1 LIDKYGS
8 ISAYSSIHHYETEEV
23 RDQADNIIIPAG
35 LQVDEDFTVTYR
47 DVAMGKEVIA
57 SGITDGITNEQFETK
72 LQNERRQ
79 IYILRPAF
87 LGIVL
92 DDIERVMT
100 YSQSSQY
107 INDKLKKASNINI
120 G

>member
-1 LIDKYGS
+1 M
-8 ISAYSSIHHYETEEV
+8 SSIHHYETEEV
-23 RDQADNIIIPAG
+23 RDQADNVIVPAG

-57 SGITDGITNEQFETK
+57 SGITDGITNEQFETN

-107 INDKLKKASNINI
+107 INDKLKKADNINI